1 MSVDN
6 VRKLDVNFKNILK
19 IWLLIALRFS
29 YTQVILINIMQLSN
43 IYMGTFDFISLHLK
57 MDLSGVIPYLSMTEH
72 QKVISGLIRKMEK
85 LYWLMRHHITAKV
98 IFGLGIMMD
107 SQSWRMEIIRLRLIC
122 LERSVCTMKVLPVLK
137 VSGLER
143 KGFKR
148 IARLYLGFIL
158 TIWVLEGIFK
168 Q

>member
-85 LYWLMRHHITAKV
+85 LY
-98 IFGLGIMMD
+98 
-107 SQSWRMEIIRLRLIC
+107 
-122 LERSVCTMKVLPVLK
+122 
-137 VSGLER
+137 
-143 KGFKR
+143 
-148 IARLYLGFIL
+148 
-158 TIWVLEGIFK
+158 
-168 Q
+168 